1 MKHKILNTLSIL
13 IDSIEILI
21 AIIVAIG
28 VITGLPDLFRYIYE
42 IILNHQHLSYEVFGD
57 FLKHVLMLVVG
68 LELMIMILNH
78 SYESILTLVLFV
90 IARKMLVYAESM
102 NEILIGTISIALIF
116 FVLKFLL
123 KDNKMLAKL
132 DNTFSAALPV
142 DKVKTEF
149 GFDLPTDI
157 SHTLGGLMYEL
168 AKREGIKELKQGV
181 TMTYGKYRFTLVAV
195 TEGTIERIRID
206 D

>member
-1 MKHKILNTLSIL
+1 M
-13 IDSIEILI
+13 
-21 AIIVAIG
+21 
-28 VITGLPDLFRYIYE
+28 PDLFRYIYE